1 MRALVVGDIIQDIL
15 VMPETAITNND
26 DNLAKLEERTG
37 GSAAN
42 FAVWLATLQVET
54 HLIARVGKGDGK
66 KFSAEFSTKDVI
78 AHLQEDPELPT
89 GKIVALVDGDDRTFF
104 TDRGANQNLLPS
116 LIPVEAF
123 GDFVYISGY
132 TVLSIGTEGTQTLIA
147 LAQKHGALVV
157 CDPGSASFIR
167 DYGPGHFLKAIE
179 GVDAIFPN
187 LEEALALTGTENATA
202 AADKLAES
210 FDLVVITLGK
220 DGAYVRNPTTAEY
233 VSGVSAEIVDPTGAG
248 DAFAAMFMRTILD
261 SDIKAAE
268 AAKIASK
275 FAAEAMAIVGGQPK

>member
-1 MRALVVGDIIQDIL
+1 MKALVVGDIIQDIL
-15 VMPETAITNND
+15 VMPVGPVQIND
-26 DNLAKLEERTG
+26 DNWSKLEERTG

-54 HLIARVGKGDGK
+54 HLIARVGKGDGR
-66 KFSAEFSTKDVI
+66 KFAAEFKTKNVI

-104 TDRGANQNLLPS
+104 TDRGANMNLLPS

-132 TVLSIGTEGTQTLIA
+132 TVLSIGTEGTQALIS
-147 LAQKHGALVV
+147 LAQQHGALVI

-167 DYGPGHFLKAIE
+167 DYGADHFLKAIE

-187 LEEALALTGTENATA
+187 LEEALALTGAEDATT

-220 DGAYVRNPTTAEY
+220 DGSYVRNPTTAEY
-233 VSGVSAEIVDPTGAG
+233 VEGVKADLVDPTGAG

-261 SDIKAAE
+261 GDIKAGE
-268 AAKIASK
+268 AARVASK
-275 FAAEAMAIVGGQPK
+275 FAAEALSIIGGQPK

>member
-1 MRALVVGDIIQDIL
+1 MKALVVGDIIQDIL
-15 VMPETAITNND
+15 VMPRGPVHQND
-26 DNLAKLEERTG
+26 DNLAQLEERTG

-66 KFSAEFSTKDVI
+66 KFASEFRTKDVI

-89 GKIVALVDGDDRTFF
+89 GKIVALVDGDNRTFF

-147 LAQKHGALVV
+147 LAQQHGALVI

-167 DYGPGHFLKAIE
+167 DYGAEHFLKAIK

-187 LEEALALTGTENATA
+187 LEEALALTDAENPTA
-202 AADKLAES
+202 AADKLAQS
-210 FDLVVITLGK
+210 FDLVIITLGK
-220 DGAYVRNPTTAEY
+220 DGSYVRNPTTAEY
-233 VSGVSAEIVDPTGAG
+233 VAGEKADLVDPTGAG

-261 SDIKAAE
+261 GDVKAAE

-275 FAAEAMAIVGGQPK
+275 FAAEAMAIIGGQPK